1 MVSGCT
7 RTTGCSSTNVG
18 WARPSSSTSVL
29 EVDLAA
35 AGISDDLADTI
46 DYGAVAATVHDRL
59 TGPAHDLVEAV
70 AADVAAAV
78 LAHDQRIDAV
88 EVTVHKPQA
97 PVGVD
102 LQDVAVTI
110 RAGAEPGMTRA
121 VTGVPR
127 ARDQRRATAW
137 RR

>member
-1 MVSGCT
+1 MPSDRIT
-7 RTTGCSSTNVG
+7 LTGIR
-18 WARPSSSTSVL
+18 ARAHHGVLEHERRLGQTFVVDVVL
-29 EVDLAA
+29 EVDLGA
-35 AGISDDLADTI
+35 AGTSDDLADTI
-46 DYGAVAATVHDRL
+46 DYGAVAAAVHDRL
-59 TGPAHDLVEAV
+59 TGPTHDLVEAV

-110 RAGAEPGMTRA
+110 R
-121 VTGVPR
+121 R
-127 ARDQRRATAW
+127 ARSQA
-137 RR
+137 